1 MANGKAMRSVFEGQ
15 IMNGKQYSAALQL
28 STEAALKSK
37 DISLPEI
44 IGELHLAI
52 IQVERLAYQHAVS
65 QRLQEERNGVVETA
79 GGILLPKFKA

>member
-1 MANGKAMRSVFEGQ
+1 
-15 IMNGKQYSAALQL
+15 MNGKQYSAALQL

-52 IQVERLAYQHAVS
+52 IQVERLAYQHAVAK
-65 QRLQEERNGVVETA
+65 RLQAEQSGVEETA
-79 GGILLPKFKA
+79 GGILVPKFQA